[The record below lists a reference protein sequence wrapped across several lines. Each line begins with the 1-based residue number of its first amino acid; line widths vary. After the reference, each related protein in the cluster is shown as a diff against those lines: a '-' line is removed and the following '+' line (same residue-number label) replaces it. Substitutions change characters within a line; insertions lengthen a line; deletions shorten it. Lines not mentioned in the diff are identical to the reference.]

1 MAQKGLFGNLKPRS
15 TKKDDNKILGN
26 TREKKKVGEIQ
37 YVTGDNYRD
46 TVARARSLSKRL
58 LSNILPNL
66 ALLTEKNEI
75 EEYINEVIKVGY
87 VALDTETSGLDT
99 IHDKLAGL
107 CLYTEGQKGVYIP
120 INHLSQMTHQLVKG
134 QPKKDF
140 MKNQL
145 QRLVDEGVKFVYHNA
160 KFDMEVVYWQLG
172 VKLGQPH
179 WDTLSASMLLNE
191 NESHSLKN
199 LHAKY
204 VQGEEDKEV
213 AKFNDLFKG
222 IQFNL
227 IPIDVAYMYG
237 ANDPI
242 MTWELWKF
250 QEPYFTPGTPECEE
264 SKLERVSWVYHNIE
278 LPLISVLFDMEVYG
292 VDLDLELLAKVREEF
307 TYKMEKAEQDFQN
320 EVSKYKEQIE
330 ELRQID
336 FQSYQKL
343 TMDAQG
349 NVTVSISSPTQL
361 AILFYDIMKLKSKDD
376 RKPRGTGED
385 IVSGFNHPIASALLV
400 YRKYAKLMSTY
411 ITMDSHLAEPD
422 KRIHTNYK
430 QYGAKTGRMSSE
442 NPNLQNIP
450 SKGEGAIIRQ
460 LFKATEG
467 NYIAGSDYSQQEPR
481 SLAALSKDENMIQAY
496 VEGKDLYAVIGSKIY
511 GVPYE
516 ECLEFYPDGTTNK
529 EGKKRRNNTKS
540 VLLGLMYGRGS
551 SAIAEQTGLSKK
563 AAEKIISDFFAE
575 FPKVGEYIIFV
586 QQHAIDYGYV
596 ETATG
601 RRRRLPDMSLP
612 EYTFEYIDGSKNDNF
627 DPLDFSDDSEADTEV
642 PEYIVEQYWSQ
653 LDRAWGYKQK
663 EAVKQKAKE
672 EGIKIHDNGGKI
684 ADAERQ
690 CLNSVIQGTAADMT
704 KYAMIQVHRDKELQ
718 ELGFHLTIPVHDEL
732 LGEVPKE
739 NAKRASQRL
748 TEVMIESAREIID
761 IPMKCDPSIVERW
774 YGEEIEI

>member
-1 MAQKGLFGNLKPRS
+1 MAQKGLFGNLQTRS
-15 TKKDDNKILGN
+15 SRKDDNKLLAG
-26 TREKKKVGEIQ
+26 KKERKAVGEIQ
-37 YVTGDNYRD
+37 YVTGDSYRD
-46 TVARARSLSKRL
+46 AVARARTLSKRL
-58 LSNILPNL
+58 LDKVADNL
-66 ALLTEKNEI
+66 LLLTDEDAILSYFNA
-75 EEYINEVIKVGY
+75 IKKIGY

-99 IHDKLAGL
+99 IHDTIAGL

-134 QPKKDF
+134 QPTKQFIKE
-140 MKNQL
+140 QL
-145 QRLVDEGVKFVYHNA
+145 QGLVDAGVKFIYHNS
-160 KFDMEVVYWQLG
+160 KFDMKVIYWQIG
-172 VKLGQPH
+172 VHLGQPH
-179 WDTLSASMLLNE
+179 WDTYVASMLLNE
-191 NESHSLKN
+191 NESHSLKA

-204 VQGEEDKEV
+204 VKNAEGGDV

-227 IPIDVAYMYG
+227 VPLDVAYMYA
-237 ANDPI
+237 ANDPV

-250 QEPYFTPGTPECEE
+250 QEPYFTPGTDECAE
-264 SKLERVSWVYHNIE
+264 SKLERVSWVYYNIE
-278 LPLISVLFDMEVYG
+278 LPIIGVLFDMEVHG
-292 VDLDLELLAKVREEF
+292 VDLDEELLSKLRTDFTAK
-307 TYKMEKAEQDFQN
+307 MNDAETTFQT
-320 EVSKYKEQIE
+320 EVSKYSNELD
-330 ELRQID
+330 ELRQVD

-349 NVTVSISSPTQL
+349 DVTVSISSPTQL
-361 AILFYDIMKLKSKDD
+361 AILFYDILKLKSPDD

-385 IVSGFNHPIASALLV
+385 IVSKFDNPIAKALLV

-411 ITMDSHLAEPD
+411 ITMDEHLAKTD
-422 KRIHTNYK
+422 NRIHTNYK

-442 NPNLQNIP
+442 APNLQNIP
-450 SKGEGAIIRQ
+450 AKGEGAIIRQ

-467 NYIAGSDYSQQEPR
+467 KYIIGSDYSQQEPR

-496 VEGKDLYAVIGSKIY
+496 VEEKDLYAVIGSKIY
-511 GVPYE
+511 GVPYDQ
-516 ECLEFYPDGTTNK
+516 CLEFNPDGSSNP

-551 SAIAEQTGLSKK
+551 SAIADQTGLSKK
-563 AAEKIISDFFAE
+563 AAEKIIADFFAE

-601 RRRRLPDMSLP
+601 RRRRLPDMGLDEFS
-612 EYTFEYIDGSKNDNF
+612 FEYIDGSKNDNF
-627 DPLDFSDDSEADTEV
+627 DPLDFTNDDEVSTEV
-642 PEYIVEQYWSQ
+642 PEHVVEQYWSR

-663 EAVKQKAKE
+663 EVIKEEAKA

-704 KYAMIQVHRDKELQ
+704 KYAMIQVHRDKELK
-718 ELGFHLTIPVHDEL
+718 ELGFTLTIPVHDEL
-732 LGEVPKE
+732 LGEIPKE
-739 NAKRASQRL
+739 NAKRGAERL
-748 TEVMIESAREIID
+748 TEVMIESSRTIID
-761 IPMKCDPSIVERW
+761 LPMKCDPSIVERW
-774 YGEEIEI
+774 YGEEVTL